1 MIEYRLVEEL
11 GVEFHALINA
21 CPQESYLM
29 VMCISENANLA
40 IGIYDDDSII
50 GLCTGKNKIEY
61 SEEKDEYYPITEIIG
76 VYVLPQYRQQ
86 GLALEAAK
94 QFIFTFVK
102 SDEYK
107 EIHVEAVSKKGLYFS
122 QALERWCSENEYLCK
137 VTDHSGN
144 VPDDLL
150 LMFMNQ

>member
-1 MIEYRLVEEL
+1 MIDYREVDNL
-11 GVEFHALINA
+11 GSEFHELMKSH
-21 CPQESYLM
+21 PQESYLM

-40 IGIYDDDSII
+40 IGIYDDESIV
-50 GLCTGKNKIEY
+50 GLCTGKNRIEY
-61 SEEKDEYYPITEIIG
+61 SEERDEYYPMTEIIG

-107 EIHVEAVSKKGLYFS
+107 EIHVEAVSKKGLYFA
-122 QALERWCSENEYLCK
+122 QALKRWCEEEGYNCV
-137 VTDHSGN
+137 VTDHSDS

-150 LMFMNQ
+150 SLFNK